1 MNVSQMINNN
11 GKPALNQFII
21 TTDKGQYFKSYD
33 SLIAFK
39 PHCGATEVLTSKWD
53 YSATTVKH
61 LKMFLN
67 SSLTRLQLQKR
78 IDNGLLILDNTLDIK
93 QRGYNYEH
101 N

>member
-1 MNVSQMINNN
+1 MKVSQMINNN

-39 PHCGATEVLTSKWD
+39 PRCGATEVLTSAWD

-61 LKMFLN
+61 LKIFLN
-67 SSLTRLQLQKR
+67 ANLTKAQLQKR
-78 IDNGLLILDNTLDIK
+78 IDNGSLILDNTLEIK
-93 QRGYNYEH
+93 
-101 N
+101 